1 MKVKRKVEKSCL
13 TFIGLNG
20 LETVCEYDL
29 GMFMYGI
36 FIIYEDN
43 MPKYLYELFPDPN
56 DPQKMGDLIPSEEY
70 RSFDDFIKWWGKKI
84 HKNLS
89 ADVSYPRFAIPIKG
103 FFTEPELVEIE
114 LELLEINVDDV
125 IWHLNNKPR
134 PLTLDKENG
143 SIKFDEVTISK
154 DLTIDKVI
162 EAGGV
167 LFVDNAG
174 WESYWFQYLNESRY
188 GLLVYFFEGRLD
200 HISMGVRVP
209 GWKPFEED
217 GKQPTLKLLNE
228 LGGQHKYDW
237 GKVNI
242 EYDPKNLSY
251 SIIIQYNNP

>member
-43 MPKYLYELFPDPN
+43 LPKYLYELFQDPD

-70 RSFDDFIKWWGKKI
+70 RSFDEFIKWWGEKI

-114 LELLEINVDDV
+114 LEVFEINKFEV
-125 IWHLNNKPR
+125 IKHLNPKLRRLELNEFSGR
-134 PLTLDKENG
+134 IL
-143 SIKFDEVTISK
+143 FDEIEINK
-154 DLTIDKVI
+154 DLTIDNVI
-162 EAGGV
+162 EAGGEV
-167 LFVDNAG
+167 IIENDG
-174 WESYWFQYLNESRY
+174 WKSFWLRYLNGGQY
-188 GLLVYFFEGRLD
+188 AMLVYFYNNKLHYVHLGLIMPD
-200 HISMGVRVP
+200 A
-209 GWKPFEED
+209 KPYSQED
-217 GKQPTLKLLNE
+217 KGPTLELLDQ
-228 LGGQHKYDW
+228 LGGEKEYTW
-237 GKVNI
+237 GKV
-242 EYDPKNLSY
+242 EFSYDPKNLNY
-251 SIIIQYNNP
+251 SIIIHYNNP